1 MTNLNIPF
9 AKNCGF
15 SLIYYGKELRITKTY
30 FNQKLEAFNVS
41 MVIDQDNNN
50 TKHEY
55 FKLDINKGKILGMTI
70 IKNIPASIKNQLEND
85 IKIIFSDK
93 KNLKILK

>member
-9 AKNCGF
+9 AQNCGF

-55 FKLDINKGKILGMTI
+55 FKLDINKGKLLGMTI

>member
-9 AKNCGF
+9 AQNCGF

-55 FKLDINKGKILGMTI
+55 FKLDINKGKLLGMTI
-70 IKNIPASIKNQLEND
+70 IKNIPANIKNQLEND

>member
-9 AKNCGF
+9 AQNCGF

-30 FNQKLEAFNVS
+30 FNKKLEAFNVS

-50 TKHEY
+50 IKHEY
-55 FKLDINKGKILGMTI
+55 FKLDINKGKILGMII

>member
-9 AKNCGF
+9 AQNCGF